1 LNSARLVRAHAINK
15 IDIRQIMRLVIT
27 LIKPSEAEDLKK
39 REKIQNHF
47 WNEVGSVEH
56 ISLPKLKDAVRKE
69 FKYKDD
75 RSIQAQIELMQTEA
89 RIRIEN
95 KVKVWIK
102 PPPIARVC
110 AR

>member
-1 LNSARLVRAHAINK
+1 
-15 IDIRQIMRLVIT
+15 MIT
-27 LIKPSEAEDLKK
+27 MTKPTEPEDLKK

-47 WNEVGSVEH
+47 WNEVGSIEH

-69 FKYKDD
+69 FKYEDD

-89 RIRIEN
+89 RIRIES

-102 PPPIARVC
+102 SPQHELMRDP
-110 AR
+110 